1 MSFEAK
7 SKKKKIYFIFQNVH
21 YIKEID
27 LNDCLRTI
35 KKSAPR
41 YANDFKSLI
50 FCITISKAKK
60 RVEKNKK
67 ERKKKLRKKF
77 DTS

>member
-7 SKKKKIYFIFQNVH
+7 KRFTLFFQNVH

-35 KKSAPR
+35 KKVHLVMPMTS
-41 YANDFKSLI
+41 NLLFFLHNHFESE
-50 FCITISKAKK
+50 K